1 MYFISFLIL
10 LFFVGVTLILPLIYF
25 LTKKK
30 IWLKLFFGFWGFVA
44 TLFCVLFVI
53 GFINSPTKVGKK
65 DIYGTYIIDK
75 SMFKGK
81 NADWQYQHFSFEI
94 TKNDDF
100 IFYEYYNNKTK
111 SVHKGKV
118 DFVEGYT
125 SPHIRIVNLKPD
137 HQVVEKE
144 PLLVRN
150 KWNFY
155 YVFKSEKFGNMFF
168 IKRKEGIFNIFEN

>member
-10 LFFVGVTLILPLIYF
+10 LFFVGVTLILPLTYF
-25 LTKKK
+25 FTKKK
-30 IWLKLFFGFWGFVA
+30 IFLKLFFGFWGFVIL
-44 TLFCVLFVI
+44 LFCILSII
-53 GFINSPTKVGKK
+53 GFINSKTEVDKK
-65 DIYGTYIIDK
+65 DIYGTYVIDK
-75 SMFKGK
+75 EMFKGK
-81 NADWQYQHFSFEI
+81 NADWQYEHFSFEI
-94 TKNDDF
+94 TKNNDF
-100 IFYEYYNNKTK
+100 IFYEYNNNRVK

-125 SPHIRIVNLKPD
+125 SPHIRIVDLKPD

-155 YVFKSEKFGNMFF
+155 YVFKSKKFGNMFF
-168 IKRKEGIFNIFEN
+168 IKKKRGIFKLF